1 MRCLLAPFLS
11 VANPCGESDVKTDYG
26 PVDSAEHAVSLT
38 RFLKEAVDDSAR
50 PN

>member
-11 VANPCGESDVKTDYG
+11 VTNPCGESDVKTDYG
-26 PVDSAEHAVSLT
+26 PVDSAEHAASLT
-38 RFLKEAVDDSAR
+38 RFLSEAVDHITR